1 MLLKKNE
8 FLILNDMKT
17 KHLFG
22 AFLMA
27 ALGSVITLFVYTKYF
42 DKPNAAGVFYNN
54 SFVGDREVKALL
66 TSFQMSD
73 AQIDFTYAAEK
84 TVHAVVH
91 VRTRGTVGGGG
102 GNAENNPFY
111 EFFFGDRNQNQRQRE
126 VRGAGSGVI
135 ISTDGYIITNNHVI
149 DNADVIDV
157 QLNDNRVMQAKVIGR
172 DPNTD
177 LALLKVDAT
186 NLPYLE
192 YGDSDALRLG
202 EWVLAVGNP
211 FNLTSTVTAGIVSA
225 KGRNLNIIRGNY
237 KIESFIQTDAAL
249 NMGNS
254 GGALVNTKGELVGI
268 PSAIYSPSGASA
280 GAAFAIPTSI
290 VKKVIEDLKQFGEV
304 QRAILGIHIRDVE
317 SDDAKNLKLDRI
329 NGVLITGVIEQGAAA
344 DAGLKEDDVVIALDG
359 VTVNTTAELQEQVG
373 RHRPGDR
380 VTVRYIRGGREQT
393 VSMTLKNVAGNTGVV
408 TADMNADIV
417 FGARLATLSANEMR
431 RMNIENGVRVL
442 EVNDGKFKDI
452 GIQRG
457 YIILSVNSRNVNN
470 AAEVRRFTDNEST
483 LKAISGVQPN
493 GTIFSYQ
500 FGN

>member
-1 MLLKKNE
+1 
-8 FLILNDMKT
+8 MKT

-22 AFLMA
+22 AFAMA
-27 ALGSVITLFVYTKYF
+27 VLGSVITLFVYTNF
-42 DKPNAAGVFYNN
+42 DKPQSSGVYDNN
-54 SFVGDREVKALL
+54 SFAGDKEVKALL

-73 AQIDFTYAAEK
+73 GQIDFTYAAEK

-91 VRTRGTVGGGG
+91 VQTRRTVSSGSRS
-102 GNAENNPFY
+102 AESNPFY

-126 VRGAGSGVI
+126 LRGYGSGVI
-135 ISTDGYIITNNHVI
+135 ISSDGYIITNNHVI
-149 DNADVIDV
+149 ENTDEVDVV
-157 QLNDNRVMQAKVIGR
+157 LNDNRTIQAKIVGR

-186 NLPYLE
+186 NLSYIE

-225 KGRNLNIIRGNY
+225 KGRGNLDILRGDY

-254 GGALVNTKGELVGI
+254 GGALVNTKGQLIGI
-268 PSAIYSPSGASA
+268 TTAILSPSGASA

-304 QRAILGIHIRDVE
+304 QRAILGVNIDNVNSSVAER
-317 SDDAKNLKLDRI
+317 LKLDRI
-329 NGVLITGVIEQGAAA
+329 TGVLIVRVIEQGAAA
-344 DAGLKEDDVVIALDG
+344 DAGLKEDDVIIALDG

-408 TADMNADIV
+408 TADMNADVV

-431 RMNIENGVRVL
+431 RLNIENGVRVL
-442 EVNDGKFKDI
+442 EVSDGKFKDI

-457 YIILSVNSRNVNN
+457 YVIISVNGRNVNN
-470 AAEVRRFTDNEST
+470 AAEVRRFTDNGTT
-483 LKAISGVQPN
+483 LKSINGIQPN